1 MNGNDYGVGIDF
13 GTTNSIA
20 AIYNISL
27 KKTQPLYSETTFPH
41 PSVVWYRA
49 DGSIT
54 VRVEAKKNIMG
65 FSDVEGNRFISSIKR
80 HLGLGESVSIFGHN
94 KPPKDIASEIFKHII
109 HDSETRYK
117 YPLKSGV
124 VTVPIYFNG
133 WARRELR
140 DAANTAGFFIKSFV
154 HEPFAAIVGY
164 FHRSGQGLQMDHM
177 DGQTFLVF
185 DWGGGTLDITVAA
198 VINGDLMELAIGSI
212 ADRAGDYFN
221 KKLEK
226 FAISGFRE
234 KLGVSP
240 NELPIASDRLLEE
253 CERAKISLS
262 SKEKESVQVAQLC
275 RYNDRFQNINEPI
288 SRNDFNHLINMDVKD
303 AIGEIEK
310 ALDVAGIT
318 SREVD
323 IALLVGGSSRI
334 PVLHKFL
341 REKFGARM
349 HEVEKADAI
358 IAEGAATIDALG
370 LQPVLARSVNVELSD
385 GSLYEIFKAGEIANP
400 EICRKRVNLFCTDN
414 RDGQAKLVIKEV
426 AGRKSSARPLTNEVL
441 SIPVSP
447 DLPKPY
453 NHERVTADFAL
464 DEDMVLHVA
473 AKGATQTVGTSCE
486 IYKLC
491 FGLKI

>member
-1 MNGNDYGVGIDF
+1 MNGNNYGVGIDF

-20 AIYNISL
+20 AIYKTSL
-27 KKTQPLYSETTFPH
+27 KETQPLYSETTLPH
-41 PSVVWYRA
+41 PSVVWYKA

-54 VRVEAKKNIMG
+54 VGVEAKKNIMG
-65 FSDVEGNRFISSIKR
+65 FSEVEGNRFISSIKR
-80 HLGLGESVSIFGHN
+80 HLGLGESISIFGRN
-94 KPPKDIASEIFKHII
+94 KPAKEVAAEIFKHII
-109 HDSETRYK
+109 CDSDIRHK

-124 VTVPIYFNG
+124 VTIPIYFDG

-140 DAANTAGFFIKSFV
+140 EAANAAGFFIKTFI

-164 FHRSGQGLQMDHM
+164 CHRNGQGLQMGRM

-185 DWGGGTLDITVAA
+185 DWGGGTLDITAAA
-198 VINGDLMELAIGSI
+198 VINGDLIELATGGI
-212 ADRAGDYFN
+212 ADRAGDYFD
-221 KKLEK
+221 KKLER
-226 FAISGFRE
+226 FAIAGFRE
-234 KLGVSP
+234 KLGVSA
-240 NELPIASDRLLEE
+240 NELPILSDRLLEE

-262 SKEKESVQVAQLC
+262 SKEKENIQVAQLC
-275 RYNDRFQNINEPI
+275 HYNGRFQNINEPI
-288 SRNDFNHLINMDVKD
+288 SRADFDDLINRDIKD
-303 AIGEIEK
+303 AIGEVEQ

-318 SREVD
+318 SREID
-323 IALLVGGSSRI
+323 IVLLVGGSSRI
-334 PVLHKFL
+334 PLLHKYL

-349 HEVEKADAI
+349 HEVERADAI

-400 EICRKRVNLFCTDN
+400 DICRKRVNFFCTDN

-441 SIPVSP
+441 SIPVNP
-447 DLPKPY
+447 DLPSPY

-473 AKGATQTVGTSCE
+473 AKGATQVAGSTSE

>member
-13 GTTNSIA
+13 GTTNTIA
-20 AIYNISL
+20 AIYKTAL
-27 KKTQPLYSETTFPH
+27 KETQPLYSETTFPH
-41 PSVVWYRA
+41 PSVVWYKPNN
-49 DGSIT
+49 SIT
-54 VRVEAKKNIMG
+54 VGVEAKKNIMG
-65 FSDVEGNRFISSIKR
+65 FADVEGNRFISSIKR
-80 HLGLGESVSIFGHN
+80 HLGLGESISIFGHN
-94 KPPKDIASEIFKHII
+94 KTASEVAAEIFKHILR
-109 HDSETRYK
+109 DAELRYK
-117 YPLKSGV
+117 YPLQAGV
-124 VTVPIYFNG
+124 VTVPIYFDG

-140 DAANTAGFFIKSFV
+140 EAANTAGFFIKSFI

-164 FHRSGQGLQMDHM
+164 CHRIGQGLQMGSM
-177 DGQTFLVF
+177 DGRTFLVF

-198 VINGDLMELAIGSI
+198 VINGDLTELSTGGI

-226 FAISGFRE
+226 VAISGFRE
-234 KLGVSP
+234 KLGASP

-253 CERAKISLS
+253 CERAKIALS
-262 SKEKESVQVAQLC
+262 SKETESIQIAQLC
-275 RYNDRFQNINEPI
+275 HYNGRFQNINEPVTR
-288 SRNDFNHLINMDVKD
+288 SDFDVLIDMDVKD
-303 AIGEIEK
+303 AMGEIEQ
-310 ALDVAGIT
+310 ALEVAGIS

-334 PVLHKFL
+334 PLLHKYL

-349 HEVEKADAI
+349 HEVERADAL

-370 LQPVLARSVNVELSD
+370 LQPVLARSLNVELSD

-400 EICRKRVNLFCTDN
+400 EICHKRINFFCTDN
-414 RDGQAKLVIKEV
+414 RDGQAKLVIKEL

-441 SIPVSP
+441 SIPVDS
-447 DLPKPY
+447 DLPRPY

-464 DEDMVLHVA
+464 DDDMVLHIA
-473 AKGATQTVGTSCE
+473 ARGATQTAGANCE

-491 FGLKI
+491 FGLRV